1 MEQMEFIV
9 VTPQQRERMCLLNT
23 VMVMA
28 KHGLMR
34 RALIKNNNKPL
45 EFEDLRE
52 NWDVWVR
59 LLEQDQDLWLA
70 INAVKQQIK
79 GTWTDEDSDQ

>member
-1 MEQMEFIV
+1 
-9 VTPQQRERMCLLNT
+9 VTPQQRERMRLLNT

-28 KHGLMR
+28 KHGLMQ
-34 RALIKNNNKPL
+34 RALIKSNNKPL
-45 EFEDLRE
+45 EFEELRE

-79 GTWTDEDSDQ
+79 GTWTDEDEDEN